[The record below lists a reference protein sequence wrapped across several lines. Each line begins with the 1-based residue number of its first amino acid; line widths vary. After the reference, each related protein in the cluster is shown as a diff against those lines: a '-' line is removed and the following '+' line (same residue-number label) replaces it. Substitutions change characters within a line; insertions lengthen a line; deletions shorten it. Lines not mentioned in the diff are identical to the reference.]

1 MTAQWFGD
9 YEIVKRLRVG
19 GMATLYLAR
28 RHGAAGFSRLVALKM
43 IHPHMVEQPAFVEM
57 FVDEAR
63 ICARITHPNVV
74 HVEEFGVI
82 DGVHYLV
89 MEYIDGCSVSELL
102 QICGRRRRRL
112 DPELAARVVMQI
124 ARGLHA
130 AHETLDQ
137 DGEPLE
143 IVHRDISP
151 SNILLSVDG
160 NAKLIDFGIAR
171 AKNRLSETQAGVT
184 LKGKYKYVAPEQA
197 TRGPVD
203 QRCDVFSLGVV
214 FWEMLVG
221 RPLFPDDSYVTLFN
235 RLQATE
241 VDPPSAVNPDVP
253 TVLDPIVLAML
264 SHDPAGRPQTASDIE
279 RRIAAAL
286 PGAANREASE
296 LGALARE
303 VRDACAAQRTTNDGA
318 GSPAGFSPTPR
329 SMSMRAQTVGGMRA
343 EQESQLPPS
352 ALGSASTQPRP
363 LGPWTRRPF
372 WFAAAGLAAGLL
384 VVGVIAARSGRSGS
398 HGVSGQPQTRE
409 LEIDD
414 PAAPGHAT
422 SGAVAPLPSATLPP
436 PVHPAAPPAPEA
448 APAAAP
454 AIATTAPAPD
464 GTAADTA
471 APAAAAPAPAPVTET
486 VAPRPPPRAP
496 AAREVVRAP
505 ARPARSAPAAT
516 ARPARVAPT
525 PPAPDPVATRPAARP
540 AERTGGVTPPLARNS
555 FDDADNERTN
565 TSDPSAVKV
574 KKTPIVPGF
583 DN

>member
-1 MTAQWFGD
+1 
-9 YEIVKRLRVG
+9 
-19 GMATLYLAR
+19 MATLYLAR

-63 ICARITHPNVV
+63 ICSRITHPNVV

-89 MEYIDGCSVSELL
+89 MEYLDGCSVSELL
-102 QICGRRRRRL
+102 QVCGRRRRRL

-203 QRCDVFSLGVV
+203 RRCDVFSLGVV

-241 VDPPSAVNPDVP
+241 VEPPSAVNPDVP
-253 TVLDPIVLAML
+253 VVLDPIVLAML
-264 SHDPAGRPQTASDIE
+264 SHDPAGRPQSGLDVE

-286 PGAANREASE
+286 PGAANREVSE

-303 VRDACAAQRTTNDGA
+303 VRDACTAQRTTSDGTG

-329 SMSMRAQTVGGMRA
+329 SMSMRAPTVGTRS
-343 EQESQLPPS
+343 EQETQLPPS
-352 ALGSASTQPRP
+352 ALGSATTQPRP
-363 LGPWTRRPF
+363 LAPWTRRPF
-372 WFAAAGLAAGLL
+372 WFAAAGL
-384 VVGVIAARSGRSGS
+384 
-398 HGVSGQPQTRE
+398 
-409 LEIDD
+409 
-414 PAAPGHAT
+414 
-422 SGAVAPLPSATLPP
+422 
-436 PVHPAAPPAPEA
+436 
-448 APAAAP
+448 
-454 AIATTAPAPD
+454 
-464 GTAADTA
+464 
-471 APAAAAPAPAPVTET
+471 
-486 VAPRPPPRAP
+486 
-496 AAREVVRAP
+496 
-505 ARPARSAPAAT
+505 
-516 ARPARVAPT
+516 
-525 PPAPDPVATRPAARP
+525 
-540 AERTGGVTPPLARNS
+540 
-555 FDDADNERTN
+555 
-565 TSDPSAVKV
+565 
-574 KKTPIVPGF
+574 
-583 DN
+583 